1 MEEHVLINLYLLQV
15 LSSKVAI
22 LWGQI
27 LSKPRLAGFAAFLLT
42 KLVYE
47 PKNRRDLSSAAT
59 REANIN
65 TFTAPSHKHLNWVL
79 TIQSNSCAILLF
91 I

>member
-1 MEEHVLINLYLLQV
+1 MGPNFIQTQTCWFLFL
-15 LSSKVAI
+15 
-22 LWGQI
+22 
-27 LSKPRLAGFAAFLLT
+27 AAFLLT

-47 PKNRRDLSSAAT
+47 PKNRRDFSSVAT

>member
-27 LSKPRLAGFAAFLLT
+27 LSKPRLAGFYLLQ
-42 KLVYE
+42 
-47 PKNRRDLSSAAT
+47 R
-59 REANIN
+59 
-65 TFTAPSHKHLNWVL
+65 
-79 TIQSNSCAILLF
+79 SC
-91 I
+91 